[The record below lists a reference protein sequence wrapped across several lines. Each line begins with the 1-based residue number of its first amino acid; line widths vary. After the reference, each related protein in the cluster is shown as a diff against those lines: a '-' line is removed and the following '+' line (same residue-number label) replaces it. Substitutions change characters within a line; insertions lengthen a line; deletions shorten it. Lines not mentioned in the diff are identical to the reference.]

1 MRVFQKKKKNF
12 WKMTHSLKN
21 INVKTNKVYL
31 QAPLTYDYQLDEQRV
46 GKPKKYLNDKPSKPK
61 SVV

>member
-1 MRVFQKKKKNF
+1 
-12 WKMTHSLKN
+12 MTHSLKN

-46 GKPKKYLNDKPSKPK
+46 GNPKKYLNDKPSKPK

>member
-1 MRVFQKKKKNF
+1 
-12 WKMTHSLKN
+12 MTHSLKN
-21 INVKTNKVYL
+21 INVKTKKVYL